1 MDHKDDYYAGLI
13 GVSNRGNWNNWL
25 LYMLKAVEVTAN
37 ITYQK
42 INDIIKTKENILNH
56 LIKEE
61 KKIRKPE
68 QLVEMLFAQPFTR
81 VKHLQDAKIYAE
93 GTARDYLNRLT
104 EIGVLE
110 KKVIEGS
117 HYYLNL
123 ELYRILSE

>member
-1 MDHKDDYYAGLI
+1 
-13 GVSNRGNWNNWL
+13 
-25 LYMLKAVEVTAN
+25 MLKEVEVTSN
-37 ITYQK
+37 LTYQK
-42 INDIIKTKENILNH
+42 INDIIKTKESILNH

-61 KKIRKPE
+61 KKIRNPQ
-68 QLVEMLFAQPFTR
+68 QLVEMIFTQPFTR

-110 KKVIEGS
+110 KKIIEGS